1 MLVLLTNV
9 FGYIW
14 HDSEKSAGLAVQRVQ
29 DSLSQMQLQL
39 LKTQKS
45 TNNNRI
51 YFTL

>member
-14 HDSEKSAGLAVQRVQ
+14 HDNEKSAGLAVQRVQ
-29 DSLSQMQLQL
+29 DSLCQIQSQL

-45 TNNNRI
+45 TNNNRNH
-51 YFTL
+51 FTL